1 MPTVVPPS
9 GDVMA
14 TRALCKRL
22 AHAVQTLVRAEAV
35 RVFCVDADR
44 GVLWSP
50 TSDDGSTPASQRLAA
65 TAATAAAASTVEGS
79 PAAGLGPRDGDLCF
93 TLGHMVVGK
102 ACFSNR
108 AIVISDTNTDGRFT
122 PQDAAL
128 HGTCV
133 CMCGCACMCGCV
145 YACGCVGAC
154 VAARVRAC
162 LRVCG

>member
-44 GVLWSP
+44 DVLWSP

-133 CMCGCACMCGCV
+133 CMCGCGCMH
-145 YACGCVGAC
+145 
-154 VAARVRAC
+154 VAVSVRV
-162 LRVCG
+162 